1 MTRREYL
8 QRTTSLTAGMTTEQ
22 DIGISVNDAPPDDEQ
37 FDAHEITLVHRM
49 FRREFALAPGLVR
62 NVRGG
67 HTNRARTVAA
77 HLRLIVTLLHHH
89 HFLEE
94 RYIWPLLEGRIPV
107 VSASH
112 LPWAATQHH
121 WIDVMLS
128 EVRREAPIWGWN
140 ATVGSRD
147 RLADL
152 LERMMKTLVVH
163 LDYEEKYIVP
173 LMEAHLLA
181 AEWNRSVQD
190 AVAGM
195 DTASTVL
202 GLGMMMYEG
211 DPELVET
218 AIAHMPRE
226 LHVNPHQ
233 KAATVFAEHAQLVY
247 GTATPPLST
256 EVKA

>member
-1 MTRREYL
+1 
-8 QRTTSLTAGMTTEQ
+8 
-22 DIGISVNDAPPDDEQ
+22 
-37 FDAHEITLVHRM
+37 
-49 FRREFALAPGLVR
+49 
-62 NVRGG
+62 
-67 HTNRARTVAA
+67 
-77 HLRLIVTLLHHH
+77 
-89 HFLEE
+89 
-94 RYIWPLLEGRIPV
+94 
-107 VSASH
+107 
-112 LPWAATQHH
+112 
-121 WIDVMLS
+121 MLS